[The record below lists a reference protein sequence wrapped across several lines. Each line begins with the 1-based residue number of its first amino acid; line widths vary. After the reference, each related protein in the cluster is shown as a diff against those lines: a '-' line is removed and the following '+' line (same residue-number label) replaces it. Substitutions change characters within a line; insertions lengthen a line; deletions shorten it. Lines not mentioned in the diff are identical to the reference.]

1 MRTNIVLVAASLFLA
16 TGAVAQ
22 DAPASLQIPGNL
34 VEMAAGDANSYVLF
48 VQRFLADRGGY
59 AGPVDGQLTQQTISS
74 LNAFCR
80 SSGIGDVCTRG
91 PLLPEAIAAVQ
102 SAVATALGGSAT
114 TEAAAQPPATTPDAA
129 VVRPLVAA
137 SEPLSLPDGWTLEE
151 SGGPGATGIEAE
163 VVAAGA
169 NDATIHFVGTATRQG
184 YINVLTGTGEPAEP
198 GTWVAELSG
207 RQDRPS
213 PDGQGE
219 LYLRTAMFQE
229 SVYLGELFKGVP
241 LSDAGDEQQVTG
253 SGQPRPDATRLA
265 PYVQLFVEP
274 GQQVN
279 VVVHIADPSF
289 ARAP

>member
-16 TGAVAQ
+16 TGAAAQ
-22 DAPASLQIPGNL
+22 DTPTSLQIPGNL

-48 VQRFLADRGGY
+48 VQRFLADRGEY
-59 AGPVDGQLTQQTISS
+59 AGPVDGLLTQQTIGS

-80 SSGIGDVCTRG
+80 SSGIGAVCSRG

-102 SAVATALGGSAT
+102 SAIGTALGEPAT
-114 TEAAAQPPATTPDAA
+114 TEASAQPPASTPGAT
-129 VVRPLVAA
+129 VVQPLVAA
-137 SEPLSLPDGWTLEE
+137 NQPLPLPDGWTLEE
-151 SGGPGATGIEAE
+151 SGGPGATGIAAE
-163 VVAAGA
+163 VVAAGT

-184 YINVLTGTGEPAEP
+184 YINVMTGTGGPAEP

-207 RQDRPS
+207 RQERPS

-219 LYLRTAMFQE
+219 LYLRTAMFQD

-241 LSDAGDEQQVTG
+241 LSDASDEQPVMG
-253 SGQPRPDATRLA
+253 SGQPRPEATRLA

-274 GQQVN
+274 GQQVD

-289 ARAP
+289 ARTQ